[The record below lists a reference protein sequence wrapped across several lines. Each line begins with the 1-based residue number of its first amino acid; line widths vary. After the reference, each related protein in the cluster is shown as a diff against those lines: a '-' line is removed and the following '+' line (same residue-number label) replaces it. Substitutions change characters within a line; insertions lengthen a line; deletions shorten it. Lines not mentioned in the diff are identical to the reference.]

1 MYKGSD
7 FDHTQTQSKPSLKPY
22 TNHYVQVNWTVC
34 LASKPLLFPLCML
47 SFVVVFKKKKKNTI
61 QGVKKK
67 LACINMVFEYMCGCC
82 CCHSVTKSCP
92 TLQLQELQH
101 ARLLFKCVSVLKI
114 IEVLAAKKTCLE
126 IQKLKQ
132 FQNWN

>member
-22 TNHYVQVNWTVC
+22 TNHYVQVKWTVW

-47 SFVVVFKKKKKNTI
+47 SFVVLKNKKKNTTI

-67 LACINMVFEYMCGCC
+67 LACINTAY
-82 CCHSVTKSCP
+82 S
-92 TLQLQELQH
+92 
-101 ARLLFKCVSVLKI
+101 
-114 IEVLAAKKTCLE
+114 LE
-126 IQKLKQ
+126 EKL
-132 FQNWN
+132 